1 MDYEVNCYKCG
12 EINSSDRYFCKECGA
27 VLDHTMFSDSSVYE
41 KEEIKM
47 MRIIENLDKTPHSR
61 IIWND
66 TVDLYTRKVEKYKAL
81 MNLPELQG
89 NRSISE
95 KMMDFQ

>member
-12 EINSSDRYFCKECGA
+12 EINSSGRCFCKECGA

-95 KMMDFQ
+95 TDIK